1 MARRIA
7 DLPILEPTD
16 RAEWRSWLQ
25 VNHAVSPGVWLAV
38 GKKNSAVTAL
48 RYEDAV
54 EEAVCYGWIDSVV
67 RRLDED
73 RFLQFMTPRKPGSG
87 WAPSNKERVERLG
100 AAGLLAPAGIAAV
113 ERAKEDG
120 SWLLL
125 DHVEALV
132 TPDDL
137 AAALAAHPEGERAFA
152 ALPVSLRKQELYAI
166 STAKRAETRERRIA
180 AAVARALERFGAA
193 P

>member
-7 DLPILEPTD
+7 DLPLIEPAD

-113 ERAKEDG
+113 ERAKGDG

-125 DHVEALV
+125 DQVEALV
-132 TPDDL
+132 IPADL
-137 AAALAAHPEGERAFA
+137 AAALAAHPAGERAFA

-166 STAKRAETRERRIA
+166 STAKRAETRERRIIA
-180 AAVARALERFGAA
+180 TVTRALERFGAA